1 LPARQARRPG
11 RQPRRSA
18 GRPRAARR
26 PAACPGG
33 HHVGK
38 LRRRSLVSS
47 RRLATRGKRLARPGK
62 SGPERAE
69 TLLTKRALI
78 TGITGQDGSY
88 LTEHLHA
95 QGYEVWGLIRGQAN
109 PRVRGIRKLVGDV
122 RLVRGDL
129 LDQGSLISAV
139 ERVQPD
145 EIYNLAAISYVPMSW
160 QQAELTGEVT
170 GLGVLRVLEA
180 IRVCS
185 GISASRSPAGG
196 QIRFYQ
202 ASSSEMFG
210 KVRESPQSEL
220 TSFHPRSPY
229 GVAKAYGHFITQNY
243 RESYGMFAVSGILFN
258 HESPRRGAEF
268 VTRKVSLGVA
278 AIKLGFERQL
288 RLGNMQA
295 RRDWGF
301 AGDYVRCMQLM
312 LAQAEPAD
320 YVVGTGVTHGVD
332 ELVELAFKVAGLDWR
347 EHVVCDAAFIRPAE
361 IDHLCADSSKARD
374 QLGWEPKVGF
384 EELVAMMVEA
394 DLALL
399 SASGSQADDSFG
411 PDSW

>member
-1 LPARQARRPG
+1 M
-11 RQPRRSA
+11 
-18 GRPRAARR
+18 
-26 PAACPGG
+26 
-33 HHVGK
+33 
-38 LRRRSLVSS
+38 
-47 RRLATRGKRLARPGK
+47 
-62 SGPERAE
+62 
-69 TLLTKRALI
+69 
-78 TGITGQDGSY
+78 
-88 LTEHLHA
+88 A

-109 PRVRGIRKLVGDV
+109 PRVRMLRQLLGDV

-145 EIYNLAAISYVPMSW
+145 EVYNLAAISYVPMSW

-185 GISASRSPAGG
+185 GISASRSPARG

-210 KVRESPQSEL
+210 QVRESPQTER

-229 GVAKAYGHFITQNY
+229 GVAKAYGHFLTQNY

-278 AIKLGFERQL
+278 KIKLGFERQL
-288 RLGNMQA
+288 RLGNLSA

-301 AGDYVRCMQLM
+301 AGDYVRAMHLM
-312 LAQAEPAD
+312 LGQDSPGD
-320 YVVGTGVTHGVD
+320 YVVGTGVTHS
-332 ELVELAFKVAGLDWR
+332 VEGLLERAFAAAGLDWR
-347 EHVVCDAAFIRPAE
+347 EHVVTDAAFIRPAE
-361 IDHLCADSSKARD
+361 VDHLCADPSRAREE
-374 QLGWEPKVGF
+374 LGWEPKIGF
-384 EELVAMMVEA
+384 DELVALMVES
-394 DLALL
+394 DLKLL
-399 SASGSQADDSFG
+399 SSGGHAEDSFSS
-411 PDSW
+411 DTWQE